1 MLVCLELANNELR
14 LDFEDFE
21 PKSLSLLLNSVLVSS
36 KQRLLINFL
45 FEDIIEIFGNLKYI
59 CQRLVTVDKLY
70 RAAHD

>member
-59 CQRLVTVDKLY
+59 CQRFVTVDKLY